1 MTEAELRTTV
11 LRALRA
17 IAPEVPS
24 EQIQVDAD
32 LREQLDIDSMDFV
45 NLLTALEEELGVRI
59 EQVEHTRLRTLN
71 DIVARLCAAQ
81 GRATGSGAAQ

>member
-32 LREQLDIDSMDFV
+32 LREQLDIDSLDFV
-45 NLLTALEEELGVRI
+45 RLLTGLEEELGVRI
-59 EQVEHTRLRTLN
+59 EQAEHARLRTVN
-71 DIVARLCAAQ
+71 DFVACMAAA
-81 GRATGSGAAQ
+81 RAQDAGGGTTR